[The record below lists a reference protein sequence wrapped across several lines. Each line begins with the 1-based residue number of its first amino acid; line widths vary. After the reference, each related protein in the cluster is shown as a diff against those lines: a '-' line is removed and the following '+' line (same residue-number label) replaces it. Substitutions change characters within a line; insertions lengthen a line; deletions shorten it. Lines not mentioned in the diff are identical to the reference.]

1 MTLASGDLGSLGMAA
16 MNQPMPVSEAFQPHL
31 SVTGLMVRRGERLL
45 FADLRF
51 ELRPGGVLLLRG
63 PNGVGKSTLL
73 LALAGI
79 VRPDGGTIAGAE
91 RTELHLLNYQSGLKG
106 RLTVSENLKFWQ
118 AMNGASGLTVE
129 AALDAVGIG
138 GLGVLMA
145 GTMGLLRTILTV
157 GMIPLGAVLAY
168 RLPRPTG
175 SRWAQI
181 VCLLVYVTVPLP
193 YNALD
198 VVNRSPVSCM
208 PSPESPA
215 KRMTTRSRGS
225 TVFARLTDSDKA
237 PPLAHP
243 CAPPLVRSVI
253 GLRH

>member
-31 SVTGLMVRRGERLL
+31 DVRGLTVRRGERLL
-45 FADLRF
+45 FADLAF

-118 AMNGASGLTVE
+118 AMNGANGLSVE

-138 GLGVLMA
+138 GLGMLEA
-145 GTMGLLRTILTV
+145 GYLSSGQLRR
-157 GMIPLGAVLAY
+157 LALA
-168 RLPRPTG
+168 R
-175 SRWAQI
+175 
-181 VCLLVYVTVPLP
+181 LLVSRRPIWLLDEP
-193 YNALD
+193 SAALD
-198 VVNRSPVSCM
+198 AEGEVLLGRLIDAHR
-208 PSPESPA
+208 E
-215 KRMTTRSRGS
+215 RGGIAVIA
-225 TVFARLTDSDKA
+225 THHEL
-237 PPLAHP
+237 PLAD
-243 CAPPLVRSVI
+243 AAEVETLLL
-253 GLRH
+253 GGAA